1 MAEDKDIRSTV
12 DKLRKQREQQTKQE
26 QAIIENIGEYQKAL
40 NSIAGSANGKLVFRT
55 LIKALEVFT
64 PKEGVDGVALI
75 EVNTKRNFYLKMI
88 RPHLHPEIK
97 QELEY

>member
-1 MAEDKDIRSTV
+1 MRDKDKPNNTV
-12 DKLRKQREQQTKQE
+12 DRLLKQRQE
-26 QAIIENIGEYQKAL
+26 LENKEKAIIENITEYQKAL
-40 NSIAGSANGKLVFRT
+40 NSIAGSDNGKLVFRT
-55 LIKALEVFT
+55 LIKALDVFT

-88 RPHLHPEIK
+88 RPHLYPEIK